1 MSQLP
6 AFVAVAATALVMA
19 ACDSNG
25 GGTGTTLS
33 RPPSLTSTKQAL
45 APGAL
50 QDLMLGPA
58 EVDTILGIT
67 GSRID
72 KLSDS
77 MQEDQTAGAGP
88 SGFRFPEECLYATG
102 PALAPV
108 YANSGSTSAYGER
121 ISAPPAPGG
130 SKSSDSRPDVNQ
142 YVVMFSSAQQASS
155 LFDTSAQR
163 WPACANREGT
173 VPDGPKSPG
182 FQWKVGPV
190 SNANGILSAPVSV
203 SLTRN
208 GENIVKTCQRA
219 LTVRNNVA
227 IDVVGCRPNPGD
239 VGVDVANR
247 IAGKVDKQ

>member
-1 MSQLP
+1 MRQQRRRHRHHI
-6 AFVAVAATALVMA
+6 VKATVL
-19 ACDSNG
+19 DFHK
-25 GGTGTTLS
+25 TGA
-33 RPPSLTSTKQAL
+33 RA
-45 APGAL
+45 GAL

-88 SGFRFPEECLYATG
+88 SGFRFPEEWLYATG

-121 ISAPPAPGG
+121 ISAPPARGG

-155 LFDTSAQR
+155 FFDTSAQR

-182 FQWKVGPV
+182 FQW
-190 SNANGILSAPVSV
+190 
-203 SLTRN
+203 
-208 GENIVKTCQRA
+208 
-219 LTVRNNVA
+219 
-227 IDVVGCRPNPGD
+227 
-239 VGVDVANR
+239 
-247 IAGKVDKQ
+247 